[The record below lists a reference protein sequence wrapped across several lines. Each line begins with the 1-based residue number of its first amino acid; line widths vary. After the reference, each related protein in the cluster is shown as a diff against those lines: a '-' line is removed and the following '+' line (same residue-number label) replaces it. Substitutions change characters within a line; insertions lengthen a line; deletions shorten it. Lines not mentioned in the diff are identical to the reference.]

1 VNTGHI
7 PRPQGDL
14 YITDITKKTGET
26 GICVMARFTADSN
39 REDSR
44 AVIANEGHCL
54 GLSEN
59 NRIKAKALS
68 EQVRTLAQQQAERY
82 SQQD

>member
-1 VNTGHI
+1 
-7 PRPQGDL
+7 
-14 YITDITKKTGET
+14 
-26 GICVMARFTADSN
+26 MARFTADSN